1 MCSHFFQIVQTITGN
16 SVSQNVVIAMSGI
29 AKVFIGEIVEE
40 GNFDSLACMLI
51 VNSHICLILALDIME
66 AQGDSGPLHPK
77 HLREAVRRLRKS
89 GAIPSSKGRKL
100 PFYI

>member
-1 MCSHFFQIVQTITGN
+1 MF
-16 SVSQNVVIAMSGI
+16 VI
-29 AKVFIGEIVEE
+29 
-40 GNFDSLACMLI
+40 
-51 VNSHICLILALDIME
+51 ILALDIME

>member
-1 MCSHFFQIVQTITGN
+1 
-16 SVSQNVVIAMSGI
+16 MSGI

-40 GNFDSLACMLI
+40 GDLLNIYVFMNMFL
-51 VNSHICLILALDIME
+51 NSILILALDIME

-77 HLREAVRRLRKS
+77 HLREAVRRLRKN

>member
-1 MCSHFFQIVQTITGN
+1 
-16 SVSQNVVIAMSGI
+16 MSGI

-40 GNFDSLACMLI
+40 GSNLI
-51 VNSHICLILALDIME
+51 YDFINLLLNTIFILALDIME

-77 HLREAVRRLRKS
+77 HLREAVRKLRKT

>member
-1 MCSHFFQIVQTITGN
+1 
-16 SVSQNVVIAMSGI
+16 
-29 AKVFIGEIVEE
+29 
-40 GNFDSLACMLI
+40 
-51 VNSHICLILALDIME
+51 ME

-77 HLREAVRRLRKS
+77 HLREAVRRLRKC

>member
-1 MCSHFFQIVQTITGN
+1 
-16 SVSQNVVIAMSGI
+16 
-29 AKVFIGEIVEE
+29 
-40 GNFDSLACMLI
+40 
-51 VNSHICLILALDIME
+51 ME

>member
-1 MCSHFFQIVQTITGN
+1 
-16 SVSQNVVIAMSGI
+16 MSGI

-40 GNFDSLACMLI
+40 GSNLI
-51 VNSHICLILALDIME
+51 YDFINLLLNTIFILALDIME

-77 HLREAVRRLRKS
+77 HLRESVRRLRKT

>member
-1 MCSHFFQIVQTITGN
+1 M
-16 SVSQNVVIAMSGI
+16 SQNVVIAMSGI

-40 GNFDSLACMLI
+40 GNSKSLPYYIYPNMFLYG
-51 VNSHICLILALDIME
+51 VVILALDIME

-77 HLREAVRRLRKS
+77 HLREAVRRLKKS